1 MNYNYDRTAK
11 EEREEFARAD
21 VPYVTTTVQSEVE
34 PGTTPY
40 MSSTIH
46 DMSDT
51 MPYASEAAA
60 KVVSATPHATA
71 ATLSAASTLS
81 ACGYRL
87 SLDTGRTPPAGRAL
101 RVVHVGP
108 CVLRGGAEQ
117 WLADLVRFLDPS
129 SLELVEAI
137 VTRPDQID
145 LDLAT
150 ATRFPVKVGQ
160 ADMVRKA
167 AAECDVL
174 LAWGVELNKLL
185 GDVRPPL
192 CVYVAHG
199 DGDWTNQM
207 LVGSDRYVDHVVAVS
222 RRVASLCCHG
232 FPTTVIWNG
241 VDTTRLAH
249 SESRETTRSA
259 LGFGAKDFVL
269 GYVGRFSAE
278 KRVEVLIDA
287 VAELP
292 PRFKLLL
299 VGWGPLRHELM
310 EMANSRIPGRY
321 AITTAWE
328 YLGDYYRAMDAM
340 GLVSSQEGYP
350 LVLLEAMLCGC
361 PTITTSVGCVP
372 EVIQDRI
379 NGLVVAGD
387 ASSVSESALLLD
399 SHRAWAHALGEEGKA
414 FAEQNGHARG
424 MARKYEGLLHRL
436 WLDKFGLPPTPAS
449 AEPDVDDA
457 AQSYNL

>member
-1 MNYNYDRTAK
+1 MNFNYDRTAQ
-11 EEREEFARAD
+11 EERDEFAHAD
-21 VPYVTTTVQSEVE
+21 VPYVNSVVQDKVDPSTV
-34 PGTTPY
+34 PY
-40 MSSTIH
+40 M
-46 DMSDT
+46 DAAF
-51 MPYASEAAA
+51 PYVRAQAAED
-60 KVVSATPHATA
+60 VVSATAHTRGV
-71 ATLSAASTLS
+71 TLSAAPSLT
-81 ACGYRL
+81 ACGYPL
-87 SLDTGRTPPAGRAL
+87 SLVTGRMPPAGRAL
-101 RVVHVGP
+101 QVAHVGP
-108 CVLRGGAEQ
+108 CMLRGGAEQ
-117 WLADLVRFLDPS
+117 WLADLVQFLDPS
-129 SLELVEAI
+129 SLEVVEAI

-150 ATRFPVKVGQ
+150 GLSFPVKVGQ

-174 LAWGVELNKLL
+174 LAWGVELNALL
-185 GDVRPPL
+185 GDMRPPL

-199 DGDWTNQM
+199 DGDWTNEM
-207 LVGSDRYVDHVVAVS
+207 LVGSDRCVDHVVAVS

-241 VDTTRLAH
+241 VDTARLAH
-249 SESRETTRSA
+249 SESREATRSA
-259 LGFGAKDFVL
+259 LGFSTSDFVL

-292 PRFKLLL
+292 SRFKLLL
-299 VGWGPLRHELM
+299 VGWGPLRHDLM
-310 EMANSRIPGRY
+310 EMANARIPGRY
-321 AITTAWE
+321 AFTTAWE

-379 NGLVVAGD
+379 NGMVVAGD
-387 ASSVSESALLLD
+387 ASSVSETLLLLD
-399 SHRAWAHALGEEGKA
+399 THPAWAQALGEEGKA

-436 WLDKFGLPPTPAS
+436 WLDKFGTPPKPAS
-449 AEPDVDDA
+449 TEPDVDYA
-457 AQSYNL
+457 AQSYDL

>member
-1 MNYNYDRTAK
+1 MNFNYDRTAQ
-11 EEREEFARAD
+11 EEREEFACAD
-21 VPYVTTTVQSEVE
+21 VPYANSAAESEMATDVV
-34 PGTTPY
+34 PY
-40 MSSTIH
+40 MSSTI
-46 DMSDT
+46 
-51 MPYASEAAA
+51 PYASGTTAAEIVSAAA
-60 KVVSATPHATA
+60 RTGAKV
-71 ATLSAASTLS
+71 SAASTPT
-81 ACGYRL
+81 ACGYPL

-101 RVVHVGP
+101 RVAHVGP
-108 CVLRGGAEQ
+108 CMLRGGAEQ

-150 ATRFPVKVGQ
+150 SLCFPVKVGQ

-167 AAECDVL
+167 AADCDVL
-174 LAWGVELNKLL
+174 LAWGVKLNGLL

-199 DGDWTNQM
+199 DGDWTNEM
-207 LVGSDRYVDHVVAVS
+207 LVGSDRCVDHVVAVS
-222 RRVASLCCHG
+222 RRVASMCCHG

-241 VDTTRLAH
+241 VDTARLAH
-249 SESRETTRSA
+249 SESREATRSA
-259 LGFGAKDFVL
+259 LGFASKDFVL

-292 PRFKLLL
+292 PRFKLFL
-299 VGWGPLRHELM
+299 VGWGPMRHELM
-310 EMANSRIPGRY
+310 EMANARIPGRY
-321 AITTAWE
+321 AFTTAWE

-372 EVIQDRI
+372 EVIEDRI

-387 ASSVSESALLLD
+387 ASSVSESLLLLD
-399 SHRAWAHALGEEGKA
+399 AHPTWAQAIGEEGKV
-414 FAEQNGHARG
+414 FAEQNGHARS

-436 WLDKFGLPPTPAS
+436 WLEKFGGPPKLAS
-449 AEPDVDDA
+449 MEAEVDDT
-457 AQSYNL
+457 AQSYDL